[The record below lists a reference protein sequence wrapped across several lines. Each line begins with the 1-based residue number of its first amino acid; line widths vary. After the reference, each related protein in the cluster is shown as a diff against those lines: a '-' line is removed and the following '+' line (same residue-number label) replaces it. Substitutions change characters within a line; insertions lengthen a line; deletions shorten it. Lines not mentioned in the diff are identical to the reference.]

1 MDETYLDST
10 EILVAESKKWRF
22 SGKLPTS
29 RWGLRG
35 VSINNKIII
44 AGQCNNIKLKSL
56 LYFLIIH
63 DIKGGNSGSSKKGTP
78 LNEVLE
84 FRPQYEDWRQVSR
97 LKYARRDHAM
107 SVLKSF
113 DKGRCV

>member
-10 EILVAESKKWRF
+10 EILVAGAKKWRF

-44 AGQCNNIKLKSL
+44 AGIVTKILEIPLHSKP
-56 LYFLIIH
+56 LI
-63 DIKGGNSGSSKKGTP
+63 
-78 LNEVLE
+78 
-84 FRPQYEDWRQVSR
+84 
-97 LKYARRDHAM
+97 HAI
-107 SVLKSF
+107 
-113 DKGRCV
+113 